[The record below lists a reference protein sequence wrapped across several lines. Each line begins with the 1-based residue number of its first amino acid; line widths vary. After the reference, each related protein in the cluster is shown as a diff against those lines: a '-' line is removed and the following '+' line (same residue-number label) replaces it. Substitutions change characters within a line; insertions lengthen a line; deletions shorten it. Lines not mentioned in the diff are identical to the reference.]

1 MGKYEIRQ
9 WLTFFNKPTKSIM
22 NRGTISEKENLKREI
37 GVRSFALAII
47 NITVG
52 TGIFVIPAI
61 VAENLGAAAIIAY
74 LVCGALMF
82 LIALCFAEVGSKVTT
97 SGGTYAYIETAF
109 GKYPGFIANNL
120 FWFGSGMLSDAA
132 IANGLADTLKY
143 FFPLLGNEIFRI
155 LFFIFIFG
163 TLALINIRSA
173 KSGVRFIEFATLAK
187 LIPLVLLV
195 IIGTGFISTENLQW
209 TTSPTI
215 GSIGTASL
223 LLIFAFMGIESP
235 ITNSGEIKNSKR
247 TVPLGIFYGIS
258 SVLILYI
265 AIQLVT
271 QGVLGNT
278 ISAHK
283 DSPLAA
289 VAGIIFGKAGA
300 LLIII
305 ATSVSMLGA
314 LGGEILSIP
323 RVLYAGARDGVMPK
337 ALAKVHPRFFTPH
350 VAIIFYS
357 SMGLLFAASGEFK
370 QLAILSGAAT
380 LLIYLGV
387 VLATIKLR
395 KPNMEVSE
403 KTFRIPGGI
412 IIPLLA
418 ICVIVWLLSN
428 LSKQEFT
435 SSAIFIIIFSL
446 IYIATK
452 LLKKKPL
459 I

>member
-1 MGKYEIRQ
+1 MTP
-9 WLTFFNKPTKSIM
+9 L
-22 NRGTISEKENLKREI
+22 SEKENLKREI
-37 GVRSFALAII
+37 GVRSLTLAIV

-61 VAENLGAAAIIAY
+61 VAENLGAASIVAY

-143 FFPLLGNEIFRI
+143 FFPFPGNEIFRI
-155 LFFIFIFG
+155 LFFIFTFG
-163 TLALINIRSA
+163 TLAFINIRSV
-173 KSGVRFIEFATLAK
+173 KNGVRFIEFATLAK

-195 IIGTGFISTENLQW
+195 IVGSGYISTENLRW
-209 TTSPTI
+209 SGSPTI
-215 GSIGTASL
+215 GNIGTASL

-235 ITNSGEIKNSKR
+235 VTNSGEIKDSKH
-247 TVPLGIFYGIS
+247 TVPRGIFFGIS
-258 SVLILYI
+258 FVLILYI
-265 AIQLVT
+265 SIQLVT
-271 QGVLGNT
+271 QGVLGNAL
-278 ISAHK
+278 SAHK

-289 VAGIIFGKAGA
+289 VAEIIFGKTGA
-300 LLIII
+300 ILIII
-305 ATSVSMLGA
+305 ATAVSMLGA

-337 ALAKVHPRFFTPH
+337 VLAKVHPRFFTPH
-350 VAIIFYS
+350 VAVIFYS
-357 SMGLLFAASGEFK
+357 SLGFLFAASGEFK

-395 KPNMEVSE
+395 RTNSE
-403 KTFRIPGGI
+403 TSENTFQTPGGI
-412 IIPLLA
+412 IVPLLA
-418 ICVIVWLLSN
+418 ICVIMWLLSN

-435 SSAIFIIIFSL
+435 SSVIFILLFSL
-446 IYIATK
+446 IYITTK
-452 LLKKKPL
+452 FLKKKP
-459 I
+459 